1 MHLKDKKE
9 TNSFEQ
15 AKEVRRQSAL
25 KQSLQS
31 EKRRVLYGLENM
43 DWRQRDSLGL
53 CQDFSGSV

>member
-15 AKEVRRQSAL
+15 TKEVRRQSAL

-53 CQDFSGSV
+53 CQDFSGAV